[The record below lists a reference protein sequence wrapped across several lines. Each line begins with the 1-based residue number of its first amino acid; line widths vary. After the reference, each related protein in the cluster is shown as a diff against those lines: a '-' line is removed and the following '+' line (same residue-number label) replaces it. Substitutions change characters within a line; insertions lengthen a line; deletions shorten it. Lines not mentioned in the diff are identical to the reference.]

1 MGRRPNSIASKLLT
15 LPTKKHIDI
24 VYMLPYYF
32 IMEIEY
38 SLHGILFEWDSNKFE
53 TNLQKHGIA
62 FEDAREVFFDP
73 FLRMME
79 PEIYNGQIRE
89 TIVGMTRNWR
99 LIYVVY
105 TILKG
110 DIFRIISARPVTKH
124 ERKEYED
131 Q

>member
-1 MGRRPNSIASKLLT
+1 MF
-15 LPTKKHIDI
+15 
-24 VYMLPYYF
+24 PYYF
-32 IMEIEY
+32 IMKIEF
-38 SLHGILFEWDSNKFE
+38 SLHGILFEWDSNKSE

-110 DIFRIISARPVTKH
+110 DIFRIISARSVTKH

>member
-24 VYMLPYYF
+24 VYMFPYYF
-32 IMEIEY
+32 IMKIEY
-38 SLHGILFEWDSNKFE
+38 SLHGILFEWDSNKSE
-53 TNLQKHGIA
+53 TNLQKHGI
-62 FEDAREVFFDP
+62 
-73 FLRMME
+73 
-79 PEIYNGQIRE
+79 
-89 TIVGMTRNWR
+89 
-99 LIYVVY
+99 